1 MKRPPVGAIFE
12 MKQMKRVDF
21 YRDALAR
28 LNDEVGTILQL
39 VVEHNKRSERKIG
52 FWASLRMTLP
62 IVEAVSHVAGETPQA
77 FLGKYLDAKTPHLA
91 WDLFRHSLIHGD
103 YLQHGKYQSKDVGWG
118 VIMMGQGHISVSG
131 HIGIDVI
138 SLYEKLREFL
148 EDEVANNDQTIV
160 DVEVGVLYTTPKT
173 QIIDDFSKL

>member
-1 MKRPPVGAIFE
+1 MKRPPTGAVFE
-12 MKQMKRVDF
+12 MKQMKQVDF
-21 YRDALAR
+21 YRDALVR

-39 VVEHNKRSERKIG
+39 VEEHNKKSERKIG
-52 FWASLRMTLP
+52 FWASLRMILP
-62 IVEAVSHVAGETPQA
+62 VVEAVSNVAGETPQE
-77 FLGKYLDAKTPHLA
+77 FLGKHLDVKTPHLA

-103 YLQHGKYQSKDVGWG
+103 YLQHGKYQSKEVGWG
-118 VIMMGQGHISVSG
+118 VIMMGQGHINASG

-148 EDEVANNDQTIV
+148 EDEVAKNDQTSIEI
-160 DVEVGVLYTTPKT
+160 EVGVLYTTPKI